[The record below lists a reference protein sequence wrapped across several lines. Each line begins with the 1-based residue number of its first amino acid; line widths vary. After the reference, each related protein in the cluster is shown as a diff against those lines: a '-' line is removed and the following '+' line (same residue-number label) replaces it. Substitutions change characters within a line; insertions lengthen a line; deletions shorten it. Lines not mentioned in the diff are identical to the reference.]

1 MKKLIASLT
10 LAALM
15 VMTLGPALTVAQADP
30 ASTSLTRGTGGGSPP
45 IVKAKWEMKKGTQG
59 ADDKTTAGAQ
69 FNAPG
74 AWDGLMEYT
83 VCAVVTDPNG
93 APDIYGVYADIYYP
107 EGRAIHAVN
116 PDDDRLSG
124 QEVGVG
130 GCGAFIE
137 ENTLLKLTKDA
148 GYGLFCNAIRTNNN
162 NLPVF
167 YDTYTYDEICG
178 PTGELQKEEAFV
190 YCDDKKLIW
199 EDPAGNYKV
208 AVSALDKS
216 GNLSVVRENTF
227 EYLPLTKY
235 EVDFTSVNYGD
246 VMLNTHKKISG
257 DRTFSTANNPTV
269 RNLGNTRL
277 QMRVAQD
284 DMDLGKSSDQWNV
297 KYDARVGNYEGDWS
311 YYNPFKYKSD
321 PKSPASGDYKTLQ
334 EILDLSETEE
344 MDFSILITK
353 WPNAN
358 TSYTGT
364 IWLTAQFAGFR
375 TCSN

>member
-1 MKKLIASLT
+1 MKKLIALLSLV
-10 LAALM
+10 ALT
-15 VMTLGPALTVAQADP
+15 VWTFGPALTVAQEDP
-30 ASTSLTRGTGGGSPP
+30 VSSSLIRGTGGGSAP

-59 ADDKTTAGAQ
+59 ADDKATAGAQ

-74 AWDGLMEYT
+74 VWDGIMEYT

-93 APDIYGVYADIYYP
+93 ASDIYGVYADISYP
-107 EGRAIHAVN
+107 EGIAIHAQD
-116 PDDDRLSG
+116 PDNDRLSG
-124 QEVGVG
+124 QDIGVG

-137 ENTLLKLTKDA
+137 ENTLVKLGKDA
-148 GYGLFCNAIRTNNN
+148 GYQLFCEAIRNNNN
-162 NLPVF
+162 NLPVI
-167 YDTYTYDEICG
+167 YTPYTYDEICG

-190 YCDDKKLIW
+190 YCDDKDLIW

-208 AVSALDKS
+208 VVTALDKS
-216 GNLSVVRENTF
+216 GNSSTARENTF
-227 EYLPLTKY
+227 EYLALTKY

-257 DRTFSTANNPTV
+257 DRVFSTANNPTV

-277 QMRVAQD
+277 KMKVAQD
-284 DMDLGKSSDQWNV
+284 DMGLGKSSDVWNV
-297 KYDARVGNYEGDWS
+297 KYDARVGNYEPDWS
-311 YYNPFKYKSD
+311 IYSPFG
-321 PKSPASGDYKTLQ
+321 PKGTSPGAYTTLQ

-353 WPNAN
+353 WPDIN

-364 IWLTAQFAGFR
+364 IWLSATQASFR
-375 TCSN
+375 TCGG